1 MKGLIFDFDGLMV
14 DTETAVFEGW
24 RWVYAEHGEELVLEE
39 FVRCVGSTVD
49 HYDPAQELERRTGR
63 RIDWDE
69 VHPEKQRRIEAQL
82 VGAQPMPG
90 IVALLDEARE
100 AEVACAVGSRATGDW
115 VRGWLGKLAL
125 EHHFPVVR
133 CRTDDGGYRPK
144 PAPDLFH
151 AAADGLRLEVDEVI
165 VLEDSEN
172 GLRAAQAAGMRC
184 VVVPNAITGTSDFS
198 GAWKRF
204 ETLEGVGIDELRR

>member
-24 RWVYAEHGEELVLEE
+24 KWVYGEHGEELVLSE
-39 FVRCVGSTVD
+39 FVRCVGSTVA
-49 HYDPAQELERRTGR
+49 HYDPAAELERRVGR
-63 RIDWDE
+63 AIDWE
-69 VHPEKQRRIEAQL
+69 VMHAEKQRRIVAQVEGRDAL
-82 VGAQPMPG
+82 PG
-90 IVALLDEARE
+90 VRELLSDARDEG
-100 AEVACAVGSRATGDW
+100 VVCAVGSSATGDW

-125 EHHFPVVR
+125 EEFFHTVR
-133 CRTDDGGYRPK
+133 CRTDGDGYRPK

-151 AAADGLRLEVDEVI
+151 AAAEGLGLEAEDVL

-184 VVVPNAITGTSDFS
+184 VVVPNEITGGSDFE
-198 GAWKRF
+198 GAWKRL
-204 ETLEGVGIDELRR
+204 ETLAGVGLEMLKS